1 MTRVL
6 IWFTVCVLL
15 RITYMIQSECFVF
28 PFFRFRQRFLLSPK
42 CSSKDIHSRLD
53 LSALNQC
60 VGVCVYECVYWNV
73 FQFEPFRL
81 ADAVAQRRTLK
92 IKNSKIC
99 TRNTWDKGA
108 CDERCSFIIYN
119 LRSSRI
125 NRSLIFFVAHLLM
138 IFFLFVAYEYVTK
151 HNHTSIFFSFVLYLL
166 AFYPLISLDSSF
178 YVMLLGYYTHFVFL
192 LRGSTIHILSYLRI
206 SARISVCVLFSQ
218 IFFNFVRSLQRRFL
232 SLFLVAHTFHW

>member
-1 MTRVL
+1 
-6 IWFTVCVLL
+6 
-15 RITYMIQSECFVF
+15 MIQSECFVF

-138 IFFLFVAYEYVTK
+138 VFFSLLLTNMSQNTIIRVFSSVLYCNFLLLPTYLAWFFLLCNAAW
-151 HNHTSIFFSFVLYLL
+151 VLYT
-166 AFYPLISLDSSF
+166 FCFP
-178 YVMLLGYYTHFVFL
+178 
-192 LRGSTIHILSYLRI
+192 STRKYDTYSILST
-206 SARISVCVLFSQ
+206 
-218 IFFNFVRSLQRRFL
+218 NL
-232 SLFLVAHTFHW
+232 S

>member
-1 MTRVL
+1 MSVL
-6 IWFTVCVLL
+6 CFHSFAFANDFCSARSAHQKIFTHGWISVLSINVWVCGC
-15 RITYMIQSECFVF
+15 E
-28 PFFRFRQRFLLSPK
+28 
-42 CSSKDIHSRLD
+42 
-53 LSALNQC
+53 
-60 VGVCVYECVYWNV
+60 CVYECVYWNV

-138 IFFLFVAYEYVTK
+138 IFFSLCCLRICHKTQSYEYFLQFCIVSSGFLPTYLAW
-151 HNHTSIFFSFVLYLL
+151 FFLLCNAAWVLYT
-166 AFYPLISLDSSF
+166 FCFP
-178 YVMLLGYYTHFVFL
+178 
-192 LRGSTIHILSYLRI
+192 STRKYDTYSILST
-206 SARISVCVLFSQ
+206 
-218 IFFNFVRSLQRRFL
+218 NL
-232 SLFLVAHTFHW
+232 S

>member
-1 MTRVL
+1 
-6 IWFTVCVLL
+6 
-15 RITYMIQSECFVF
+15 MIQSECFVF

-138 IFFLFVAYEYVTK
+138 IFFSLCCLRICHKTQSYEYFLQFCIVTSCFLP
-151 HNHTSIFFSFVLYLL
+151 TYLAWFFLLCNAAWVLYT
-166 AFYPLISLDSSF
+166 FCFP
-178 YVMLLGYYTHFVFL
+178 
-192 LRGSTIHILSYLRI
+192 STRKYDTYSILST
-206 SARISVCVLFSQ
+206 
-218 IFFNFVRSLQRRFL
+218 NL
-232 SLFLVAHTFHW
+232 S